1 MSAAAP
7 VTPADFVQM
16 LAKDLTNNDLELPT
30 FPDAVVRIQQ
40 AFQKDE
46 TSANEIVRI
55 ISSDPALAATVIKI
69 ANSAAVRTSSTEIVD
84 VRKAVVQMGFKLIQ
98 SCAISFALRQ
108 LERNEGLS
116 DEARDALKNIW
127 TESVELAARSYV
139 IAKHYSK
146 LNAEEAMLA
155 GLLSVLGRLYI
166 FMKSIDYPDITYSDL
181 DEILREWH
189 PVIAKAIAET
199 WGMSEDL
206 AHALENQLHTDL
218 PVEEKPTLAE
228 VLISARLIYQHEL
241 AEQPID
247 GTLFPILQRLGICS
261 ADDDSVSL
269 DEHRPKIDNIKS
281 ALMK

>member
-7 VTPADFVQM
+7 VTAADFVQM
-16 LAKDLTNNDLELPT
+16 LARDLTNNDLELPT

-40 AFQKDE
+40 AFQKSDPD
-46 TSANEIVRI
+46 TNEIVRI
-55 ISSDPALAATVIKI
+55 ISSDPALAARVIQI
-69 ANSAAVRTSSTEIVD
+69 ANSAAVRTSANEIVD
-84 VRKAVVQMGFKLIQ
+84 VRKAIVQMGFKLLQ

-108 LERNEGLS
+108 LERNEGLTG
-116 DEARDALKNIW
+116 DARQALKDIW

-139 IAKHYSK
+139 IAKQYTR
-146 LNAEEAMLA
+146 LNAEESMLA

-166 FMKSIDYPDITYSDL
+166 FMKSIEYPDISYSEL

-189 PVIAKAIAET
+189 PSIAKAIAET
-199 WGMSEDL
+199 WGMSEEL
-206 AHALENQLHTDL
+206 ATALENQLETDL
-218 PVEEKPTLAE
+218 PVEEKATVAE

-241 AEQPID
+241 AGEPLD

-261 ADDDSVSL
+261 ADDENASL
-269 DEHRPKIDNIKS
+269 EAHRSQIDNIRN